1 MRAADFLGDVV
12 AREAAVE
19 IAAECDALACRKFR
33 DALEVREAIVER
45 GGAICGEEFSVEV

>member
-45 GGAICGEEFSVEV
+45 GGAICGALT